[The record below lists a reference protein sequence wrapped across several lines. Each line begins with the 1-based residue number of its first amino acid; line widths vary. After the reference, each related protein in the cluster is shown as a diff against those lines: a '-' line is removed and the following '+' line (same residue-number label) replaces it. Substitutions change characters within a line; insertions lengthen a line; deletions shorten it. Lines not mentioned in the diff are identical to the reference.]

1 MISSMSLSIIL
12 VIIKQI
18 TNVNEGDGT
27 NCHTWDDLDVAIF
40 RAEGEKDRVNI
51 RSSRVDSLSQ
61 HPKL

>member
-27 NCHTWDDLDVAIF
+27 NYHTWDDLDVAIF
-40 RAEGEKDRVNI
+40 RAEGEKDSVNI
-51 RSSRVDSLSQ
+51 RIIESW
-61 HPKL
+61 